1 MIQPNEALLICVFF
15 LCFLQGIFTIL
26 LAIAIWLVF
35 FRASPKARRN
45 WIGLSIVI
53 FQYILSTAHFFMAFY
68 QDIKLLGGGDPG
80 PFADI
85 QYHGKMAF
93 TQVATEFFSSILA
106 DILLTWRTY
115 VIYGRNPRVLILPSI
130 LIFAT
135 FISTY
140 GYVGASIEGLG
151 HLPTPDF
158 QGIFDQSRMAP
169 ISTWNIVCMVLS
181 VTTNVVLTV
190 MTATK
195 LMLHHRTM
203 KNVHGFSSLLFE
215 SAVIIESGLLYTL
228 AWIAYLVLFL
238 LKSNG
243 DIVAMDI
250 IAQLAVR
257 LHNSPSSDHTHL
269 VVGSF
274 LQGIVPTLIIV
285 TISAGL
291 SPVRTVTYLRPPR
304 FASTNPHASH
314 RATHDIDIETEIN
327 FSNAQTRTNL
337 SDMNFAVNLHDRAE
351 ASPTSDAK
359 SGIEVD
365 VDVKRDVYAV

>member
-35 FRASPKARRN
+35 FRASPKGRRN

-106 DILLTWRTY
+106 DVLLTWRTY
-115 VIYGRNPRVLILPSI
+115 VIYGRNPRVLILPSL

-135 FISTY
+135 FIATY

-195 LMLHHRTM
+195 LLLHHRTM

-238 LKSNG
+238 LKSNA

-250 IAQLAVR
+250 IAQLA
-257 LHNSPSSDHTHL
+257 
-269 VVGSF
+269 
-274 LQGIVPTLIIV
+274 GIVPTLIIV

-291 SPVRTVTYLRPPR
+291 SPVRTISYRRPPR
-304 FASTNPHASH
+304 VASTHPHASH
-314 RATHDIDIETEIN
+314 LASHDIETEIN
-327 FSNAQTRTNL
+327 FSNAQIRTSL
-337 SDMNFAVNLHDRAE
+337 SDMDFAANPHDHGRTE

-359 SGIEVD
+359 PGIEVE
-365 VDVKRDVYAV
+365 VDVKRDVYAM

>member
-1 MIQPNEALLICVFF
+1 MIQPNESLLLCVFF
-15 LCFLQGIFTIL
+15 LCFLHGIFTIL

-45 WIGLSIVI
+45 WLGLSIVI

-106 DILLTWRTY
+106 DVLLTWRTY

-181 VTTNVVLTV
+181 VTTNAVLTV

-195 LMLHHRTM
+195 LLLHHRTM

-250 IAQLAVR
+250 IAQLA
-257 LHNSPSSDHTHL
+257 
-269 VVGSF
+269 
-274 LQGIVPTLIIV
+274 GIVPTLIIV

-291 SPVRTVTYLRPPR
+291 SPVRTMTYIRPPR

-314 RATHDIDIETEIN
+314 RTTHDIDIETEIN

-359 SGIEVD
+359 SGIEVEVE
-365 VDVKRDVYAV
+365 VDVKRDMYAV